1 MTAVVPKATNS
12 PISLTAMAAAAV
24 LFVVAPW
31 ASARAD
37 DMSGS
42 LAQTH
47 KEIEQVF
54 GKVPEF
60 IKAFPEA
67 ALPGAWNEA
76 KALEFSDD
84 TALSAKTKALIGLA
98 VAAQIPCQYCIWSDT
113 QSAKKAGASDQEI
126 KEAVA
131 VSALERHWSTVF
143 NGMQV
148 DLAQFKKDL
157 GGDTAAKP

>member
-1 MTAVVPKATNS
+1 MIAAVLRIPNS
-12 PISLTAMAAAAV
+12 LVSFAAMAAGV
-24 LFVVAPW
+24 SLLIMAPL
-31 ASARAD
+31 ASARGD

-60 IKAFPEA
+60 VKAFPEA
-67 ALPGAWNEA
+67 ALPGAWSEA
-76 KALEFSDD
+76 KAIEFSDD
-84 TALSAKTKALIGLA
+84 TALSAKTKSLIALA

-113 QSAKKAGASDQEI
+113 QSAKKAGASDEEI

-131 VSALERHWSTVF
+131 VSALERHWSTVL

-157 GGDTAAKP
+157 GGESAAKP